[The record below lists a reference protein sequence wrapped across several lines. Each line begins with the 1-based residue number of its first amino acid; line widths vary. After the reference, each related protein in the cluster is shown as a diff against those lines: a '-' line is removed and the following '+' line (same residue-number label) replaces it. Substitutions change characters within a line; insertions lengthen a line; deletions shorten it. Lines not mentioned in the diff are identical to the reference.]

1 MARGRC
7 YACIVMIEDIR
18 KKVES
23 GISSMPKK
31 PDEVPAAV
39 FEKAKELG
47 EQVAG
52 FASGLLEW
60 SATARERLQGDVT
73 DLVYRVV
80 GEMGMASKKELD
92 ALAKRVAKLEKPAG
106 AASSSEAAKEKKKRA
121 APAEKAPAHKP
132 DPSGSA
138 GSSTDR

>member
-7 YACIVMIEDIR
+7 YALREMIEDIR
-18 KKVES
+18 KRVES
-23 GISSMPKK
+23 GLSSMPKK
-31 PDEVPAAV
+31 PDEVGAAV
-39 FEKAKELG
+39 FDKAKEVG

-52 FASGLLEW
+52 FAAGLLEW

-92 ALAKRVAKLEKPAG
+92 ALAGRVAKLEKRAG
-106 AASSSEAAKEKKKRA
+106 AASRAEPAKEKKKRA
-121 APAEKAPAHKP
+121 APSAKAPTHTSESA
-132 DPSGSA
+132 GSA

>member
-1 MARGRC
+1 
-7 YACIVMIEDIR
+7 MIEDIR

-31 PDEVPAAV
+31 PDEVGAAV

-60 SATARERLQGDVT
+60 SSTARERLQEDVT

-80 GEMGMASKKELD
+80 GEMGLASKKDVE
-92 ALAKRVAKLEKPAG
+92 ALAERVDRLEKPGSASR
-106 AASSSEAAKEKKKRA
+106 AAEPAKEKKKRA
-121 APAEKAPAHKP
+121 APAEKASTHKP
-132 DPSGSA
+132 ESAGSA
-138 GSSTDR
+138 GSSSDR

>member
-1 MARGRC
+1 
-7 YACIVMIEDIR
+7 MIEDIR

-23 GISSMPKK
+23 GINSMPKK

-39 FEKAKELG
+39 YGKAKELG
-47 EQVAG
+47 EQIAG
-52 FASGLLEW
+52 FAAGLLEW
-60 SATARERLQGDVT
+60 SATARERLQDDVT

-80 GEMGMASKKELD
+80 GEMGVASKKELD
-92 ALAKRVAKLEKPAG
+92 ALADRVEKLEKPGRAS
-106 AASSSEAAKEKKKRA
+106 SSSEAAKEKKKRA

-132 DPSGSA
+132 ESTGSA